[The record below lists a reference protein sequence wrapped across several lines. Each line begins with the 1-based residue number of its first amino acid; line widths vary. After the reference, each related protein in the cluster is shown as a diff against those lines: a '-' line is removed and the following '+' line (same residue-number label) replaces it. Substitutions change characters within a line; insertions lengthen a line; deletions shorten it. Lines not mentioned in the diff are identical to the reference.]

1 MPIKVAH
8 LVRQYYPSI
17 GGMEEVVKQIAL
29 HQSHDSSQKPK
40 IVTLDRLFRN
50 SNARL
55 ARSEVVDGVEVT
67 RLPFRGSNR
76 YPLCPQVLGSVT
88 DVDVIHVHGIDFFFD
103 YLAATKAIHRK
114 ALVAS
119 THGGFFH
126 TNFMS
131 SLKRIYFKTVTRA
144 TSLAYDKII
153 ATSNNDGRLFSE
165 VVADHRLTVI
175 ENGVDIE
182 RYRDLAAP
190 GRSPALI
197 YFGRWSRNKG
207 LEEIVSLFARL
218 RQIHEEWKLIV
229 AGREYDYNAEDLRTM
244 VAAHRLEDAV
254 QIVANPGNR
263 ELSTLIGQ
271 SSYFISLSRH
281 EGFGIAPIEAMSA
294 GLIPILSDIPPF
306 RRLVEQSGF
315 GILLDHADTDSA
327 IASIHRLH
335 NAGLPEYQRVR
346 NGVKQFSTRYDW
358 SGIAKKYIDV
368 YNEVAEGS

>member
-1 MPIKVAH
+1 MPVKVAH
-8 LVRQYYPSI
+8 LVRQYYPSV
-17 GGMEEVVKQIAL
+17 GGMEEVVKHIVL
-29 HQSHDSSQKPK
+29 HQSRTVSQRPK

-50 SNARL
+50 SNTRL
-55 ARSEVVDGVEVT
+55 ARTEVVDGVEVT
-67 RLPFRGSNR
+67 RLPYRGSNR
-76 YPLCPQVLGSVT
+76 YPLCPQVLGSIS
-88 DVDVIHVHGIDFFFD
+88 DADVIHVHGVDFFFD
-103 YLAATKAIHRK
+103 YLAATKAIHGK

-126 TNFMS
+126 TDFMS
-131 SLKRIYFKTVTRA
+131 GLKRIYFNTVTRA

-153 ATSNNDGRLFSE
+153 ATSNNDGRMFAE

-190 GRSPALI
+190 DRSPTLI

-207 LEEIVSLFARL
+207 LEEIISLFARL
-218 RQIHEEWKLIV
+218 AHSQPEWKLII
-229 AGREYDYNAEDLRTM
+229 AGREYDYSAEELRTL
-244 VAAHRLEDAV
+244 VAAQNLGDAV
-254 QIVANPGNR
+254 RIVPNPGNR
-263 ELSTLIGQ
+263 ELSVLIGQ

-306 RRLVEQSGF
+306 RRLIEQSGF
-315 GILLDHADTDSA
+315 GLLLTPADTDGV
-327 IASIHRLH
+327 IAALHRLH
-335 NAGLPEYQRVR
+335 NVELPEYRRVR
-346 NGVKQFSTRYDW
+346 NGIRQFSERYDW